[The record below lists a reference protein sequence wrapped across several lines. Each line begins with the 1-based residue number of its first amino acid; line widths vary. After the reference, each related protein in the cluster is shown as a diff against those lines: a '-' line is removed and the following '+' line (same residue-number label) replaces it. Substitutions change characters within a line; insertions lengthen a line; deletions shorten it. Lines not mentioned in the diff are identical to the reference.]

1 MDEPEEITDEL
12 EESLNKVI
20 NFIDESTPR
29 LQKLEDAIASINVRF
44 DEIRGEIDVKIEK
57 VRTEAKEKHQTVMTR
72 LDEMNNKIE
81 ELIKLEGQ
89 HKQELEDKI
98 AEEGAAQNKA
108 RDELSTKQKE
118 EVDELISETN
128 RTIQA
133 LAKNLG
139 AAKVD
144 VEEKHEAVSSSLT
157 EINTRIDEL
166 HQMDF
171 SLDERITQNNQRL
184 DANDQEWDK
193 RNTEFQDRKNEID
206 KIIDE
211 LFQFAN
217 VLKESIVDTNKVMQT
232 TKEDLQDQVTTLHE
246 RTEVL
251 NKGVQSLQEA
261 FSGFSE
267 VIDSHSQS
275 YNSLHNELKAL
286 ETQVEERQTELFQST
301 QRIVQGIAGDLR
313 TEIIL
318 ANKTA
323 REMLEEYRKEI
334 HGSYYSI
341 TEGQRLEEEIRGLE
355 KEFIAKA
362 ERIRDDLT
370 NSLKKNLDTI
380 EKRTQKSIETVRT
393 YKAELDDYK
402 DDITV
407 FIERR
412 VAEKMDWIYD
422 ILSRTAQKTEE
433 LKHEIRNV
441 QIAPAQRASIV
452 VPSLEKVEYSHGATE
467 ETTPPPEVIKEATP
481 PPETEETPSDEE
493 ASVSSEE
500 EPTDEE

>member
-1 MDEPEEITDEL
+1 MDEPEEIEQIEDEL
-12 EESLNKVI
+12 EQSLSKI
-20 NFIDESTPR
+20 ISFIDEATPR
-29 LQKLEDAIASINVRF
+29 LQKIEDEIASMNIRF
-44 DEIRGEIDVKIEK
+44 DEIRGEVDVKIEK
-57 VRTEAKEKHQTVMTR
+57 VRTEVEEKHQTVMTR
-72 LDEMNNKIE
+72 LDEINTKIE

-89 HKQELEDKI
+89 HKQELEEKI
-98 AEEGAAQNKA
+98 AEESAAQNKA
-108 RDELSTKQKE
+108 RDELSIKQKE

-139 AAKVD
+139 AAKLD

-157 EINTRIDEL
+157 EINTRMDEL
-166 HQMDF
+166 QQMD
-171 SLDERITQNNQRL
+171 SGLEERITQNLQRL
-184 DANDQEWDK
+184 DANDQEWEK

-206 KIIDE
+206 NINNE

-217 VLKESIVDTNKVMQT
+217 VLKESIVDTNKVLQT
-232 TKEDLQDQVTTLHE
+232 TKEGLQGQITTVHE

-251 NKGVQSLQEA
+251 NKGVQNLQETTA
-261 FSGFSE
+261 GFSE
-267 VIDSHSQS
+267 VIDSQSQS
-275 YNSLHNELKAL
+275 YNSLHDELKAL
-286 ETQVEERQTELFQST
+286 EAQVEDRQTELLQST

-334 HGSYYSI
+334 QGSYYSI
-341 TEGQRLEEEIRGLE
+341 TEGQRQEEEIRGLE

-433 LKHEIRNV
+433 LKHAIRNV

-452 VPSLEKVEYSHGATE
+452 VPSLEKVEYPGETTE
-467 ETTPPPEVIKEATP
+467 EVTSPSEPEDA
-481 PPETEETPSDEE
+481 PSDEE
-493 ASVSSEE
+493 TAVSSEE
-500 EPTDEE
+500 ELSDEE

>member
-1 MDEPEEITDEL
+1 MDESEEIEETEETEEIEDEL
-12 EESLNKVI
+12 EQSLNRVI

-29 LQKLEDAIASINVRF
+29 FQKIEDEIASINVRF
-44 DEIRGEIDVKIEK
+44 DEIRGEVDVKIGK
-57 VRTEAKEKHQTVMTR
+57 VRTEVEEKHQTVMTR
-72 LDEMNNKIE
+72 LDEINNKIE

-89 HKQELEDKI
+89 HKQELEEKI
-98 AEEGAAQNKA
+98 TEESAAQTKA
-108 RDELSTKQKE
+108 REELSTKRKE

-139 AAKVD
+139 AAKLD

-166 HQMDF
+166 QQMDS
-171 SLDERITQNNQRL
+171 SLEERITQNSERL
-184 DANDQEWDK
+184 DANDQKWEK
-193 RNTEFQDRKNEID
+193 RNTEFEERKNEID
-206 KIIDE
+206 NINNE

-217 VLKESIVDTNKVMQT
+217 ALKESIVDTNKVLQT
-232 TKEDLQDQVTTLHE
+232 TKEDLQSQVTTGIE

-261 FSGFSE
+261 FSEFTE
-267 VIDSHSQS
+267 VIDSQSQS
-275 YNSLHNELKAL
+275 YHSLHNELKAL
-286 ETQVEERQTELFQST
+286 ESHVEERQTELLQST

-334 HGSYYSI
+334 HGTYYSI
-341 TEGQRLEEEIRGLE
+341 TEGQRQEEEIRGLE

-380 EKRTQKSIETVRT
+380 EQRTQKSIETVRT

-452 VPSLEKVEYSHGATE
+452 VPSLEKVEYPDKTTE
-467 ETTPPPEVIKEATP
+467 EVTPPSEPEGA
-481 PPETEETPSDEE
+481 PSDEE
-493 ASVSSEE
+493 ASVSPEE
-500 EPTDEE
+500 EPSDEE